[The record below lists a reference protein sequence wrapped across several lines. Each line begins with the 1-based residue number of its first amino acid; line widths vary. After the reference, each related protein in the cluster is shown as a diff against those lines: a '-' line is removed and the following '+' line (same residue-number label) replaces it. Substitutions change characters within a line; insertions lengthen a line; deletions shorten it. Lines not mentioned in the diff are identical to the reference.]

1 MIRGKVWW
9 MKHRALCVRCV
20 QFRADTLHKGRK
32 FREEVPPKVWHCMPN
47 YAATQPSDSSH
58 RRKLESLK
66 TGNSRLYVRVTLY
79 RKRIKGLN
87 CFKHEKT
94 HLNLSG

>member
-1 MIRGKVWW
+1 
-9 MKHRALCVRCV
+9 
-20 QFRADTLHKGRK
+20 
-32 FREEVPPKVWHCMPN
+32 MPN

-58 RRKLESLK
+58 RWKLESLQ

-87 CFKHEKT
+87 CFKHEET